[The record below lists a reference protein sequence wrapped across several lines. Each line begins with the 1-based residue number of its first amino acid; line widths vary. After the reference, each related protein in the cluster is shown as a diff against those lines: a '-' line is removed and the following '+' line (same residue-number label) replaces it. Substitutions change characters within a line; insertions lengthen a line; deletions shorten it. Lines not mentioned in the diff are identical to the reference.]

1 MMGNNQKGVFG
12 GEVKLNRMG
21 KFPSVCMTNCSELF
35 HVRSTLEW
43 RNPYSLFGIQCE
55 HMDDM
60 KNFRYRIWVEM

>member
-35 HVRSTLEW
+35 TCGQLW
-43 RNPYSLFGIQCE
+43 NGILIRFLASNVNTW
-55 HMDDM
+55 M
-60 KNFRYRIWVEM
+60 I